1 MEARY
6 RRELNAGYLILDAPE
21 EPDPYAVRILT
32 ENRIS
37 GVLPMTLRQID
48 GRTEYYY
55 EVSGYRPLKKVLEKR
70 QIGSGE
76 IRSLLRG
83 IGRSVDSMEEYLLP
97 VEEVILEP
105 EFLYVTQDLSG
116 VSLCCCPGHRED
128 FFEGLRGLTR
138 YFLNKVDHM
147 EESSVE
153 TAYELFRVSSQDN
166 FTFDE
171 LLQVPGRIPEASE
184 ETPMPS
190 EPAMPADLEEEEEE
204 LPVIPA
210 PRKRRGI
217 FRLLPFLR
225 RRGRDPETP
234 PPDPA
239 PEDAGGSFPEA
250 GETQILGG
258 ERTTPPRS
266 HCLISQNSLKYETI
280 PLTRLPF
287 VIGKVEGTCD
297 GLIASPVISRIH
309 ARIEQREEGIC
320 LTDCSSTNG
329 TFLNGMRLAPGEPAP
344 LHNGDEVA
352 FADIRFIFQ

>member
-55 EVSGYRPLKKVLEKR
+55 EVSRYRPLKKVLEKR

-171 LLQVPGRIPEASE
+171 LLQVSGRIPEAPGE
-184 ETPMPS
+184 APMPA
-190 EPAMPADLEEEEEE
+190 EPAVPAELEEEEEVF
-204 LPVIPA
+204 PVTP
-210 PRKRRGI
+210 RRGRGGESSGFSPSCAGAGGI
-217 FRLLPFLR
+217 RRLLPRIPLRKMPSAASRRPVR
-225 RRGRDPETP
+225 RRSSEGSGR
-234 PPDPA
+234 
-239 PEDAGGSFPEA
+239 
-250 GETQILGG
+250 L
-258 ERTTPPRS
+258 R
-266 HCLISQNSLKYETI
+266 
-280 PLTRLPF
+280 
-287 VIGKVEGTCD
+287 
-297 GLIASPVISRIH
+297 PVH
-309 ARIEQREEGIC
+309 TA
-320 LTDCSSTNG
+320 
-329 TFLNGMRLAPGEPAP
+329 
-344 LHNGDEVA
+344 
-352 FADIRFIFQ
+352 